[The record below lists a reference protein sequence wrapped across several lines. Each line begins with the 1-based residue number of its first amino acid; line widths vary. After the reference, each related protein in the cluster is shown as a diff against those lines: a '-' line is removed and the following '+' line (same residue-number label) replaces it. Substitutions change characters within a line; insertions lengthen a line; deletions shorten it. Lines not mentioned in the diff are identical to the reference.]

1 VARRRRGAE
10 GCAVQ
15 ALDNR
20 VVGAAPK
27 EPGCEGRLIERGG
40 TQPGRHG
47 LLQAGQ
53 GAVLV
58 LRFGLPTL
66 RRRKR
71 RERAI
76 GERQDAVCR
85 ALPDHGRAG
94 RGLYAY
100 VAGGPVSKPN
110 TVQLALLSARRC
122 RANRLRRAIRQFR
135 KALN

>member
-53 GAVLV
+53 GAVLI
-58 LRFGLPTL
+58 LRFGLPAL
-66 RRRKR
+66 RRWKR

-85 ALPDHGRAG
+85 ALPDHGRTG
-94 RGLYAY
+94 RGLCAY
-100 VAGGPVSKPN
+100 VAGGPVPKPHVILPSLILPTHQHHPLSKFIF
-110 TVQLALLSARRC
+110 LD
-122 RANRLRRAIRQFR
+122 
-135 KALN
+135 